1 MSLLDFGGRVAVVTG
16 AGRGM
21 GRSHAKMLASRG
33 ARVVINDLAPPP
45 GETSAAESVV
55 REIVA
60 KGGLAIANH
69 DNVVDGG
76 HRIVQAAID
85 AFGRLDIAVC
95 NAGVMYGSLF
105 AEAVPEEW
113 QGVFNIHFGG
123 TVAVL
128 RAAWPHLVRSG
139 SGRIITIASSG
150 MLGNAGIT
158 SYGAAKAGIFGLT
171 RSLACEGL
179 AAGITANCIF
189 PTARTRMA
197 DTIDDPAILNT
208 LQKYFQ
214 PEHVS
219 SVVVWLTHQD
229 THVTNQAFQ
238 VSGGRAGRLTMAA
251 YPTVRVKESTPE
263 IWAQNKDAL
272 MADGPLTPYTST
284 AEMFGNELADA
295 DPQIRHTMA
304 AHGGLAL
311 KPTEDFPT

>member
-1 MSLLDFGGRVAVVTG
+1 MSLLNFGGRVAIVTG

-33 ARVVINDLAPPP
+33 ARVVVNDLPAAP
-45 GETSAAESVV
+45 GEESVAAAVV
-55 REIVA
+55 REITQS
-60 KGGLAIANH
+60 GGNAVANH
-69 DNVVDGG
+69 SNVVESG
-76 HRIVQAAID
+76 HEIVETAVD
-85 AFGRLDIAVC
+85 AFGRLDIVVC
-95 NAGVMYGSLF
+95 NAGVMSGALF
-105 AEAVPEEW
+105 GDGDPAEW
-113 QGVFNIHFGG
+113 QRVFNIHFGG
-123 TVAVL
+123 TVSVL

-158 SYGAAKAGIFGLT
+158 SYGSAKAGIFGLT
-171 RSLACEGL
+171 RSLACEGQ
-179 AAGITANCIF
+179 ASGITANCIF

-219 SVVVWLTHQD
+219 AVVVWLTHQD
-229 THVTNQAFQ
+229 TRVTNQAFQ

-251 YPTVRVKESTPE
+251 FPTVRVSESTPE
-263 IWAQNKDAL
+263 VWAQNEAKL

-295 DPQIRHTMA
+295 DPKIRHTMGDK
-304 AHGGLAL
+304 GGLAL
-311 KPTEDFPT
+311 KTTEEFPT

>member
-33 ARVVINDLAPPP
+33 ARVVVNDLPPAP
-45 GETSAAESVV
+45 GEGSAAESVV
-55 REIVA
+55 REIVE
-60 KGGLAIANH
+60 KGGTAVANH
-69 DNVVDGG
+69 DNVVHGG
-76 HRIVQAAID
+76 DAIVKRAID
-85 AFGRLDIAVC
+85 AFGRLDIVVC
-95 NAGVMYGSLF
+95 NAGVMYGAAF
-105 AEAVPEEW
+105 ADAVAQEW
-113 QGVFNIHFGG
+113 QDVFDIHFGG

-128 RAAWPHLVRSG
+128 RAAWPFLVRSG
-139 SGRIITIASSG
+139 TGRIITIASSG

-179 AAGITANCIF
+179 ASGITANTIF

-197 DTIDDPAILNT
+197 DTIDDPAILRT
-208 LQKYFQ
+208 LEKYFQ

-219 SVVVWLTHQD
+219 SVIVWLTHQD
-229 THVTNQAFQ
+229 THVTNQSFQ

-251 YPTVRVKESTPE
+251 FPTVRVKESTPE
-263 IWAQNKDAL
+263 VWAQNKDAL

-284 AEMFGNELADA
+284 AEMFGSELADA
-295 DPQIRHTMA
+295 DPEIRHTMA